1 MKNQKIETNFE
12 DARGSITDI
21 VEQVDFNGATIIF
34 SKAGSVRGNH
44 FHKQS
49 VQHIY
54 LLEGKML
61 SRSQKANEEMIE
73 VDVVKG
79 DLISHDHNEA
89 HMFKAIED
97 TTFIVLS
104 SGLRT
109 GSDYEKDTFRLNCPI
124 DQFEGDIRFECRPV
138 NQ

>member
-1 MKNQKIETNFE
+1 MKHTKISTNFK
-12 DARGSITDI
+12 DSRGSITDI
-21 VEQVDFNGATIIF
+21 VEQLNFNGATIIS

-54 LLEGKML
+54 LLSGKMI
-61 SRSQKANEEMIE
+61 SRSKKVNEDLVEIE
-73 VDVVKG
+73 LSKG

-89 HMFKAIED
+89 HMFEAIED

-124 DQFEGDIRFECRPV
+124 DQFNGEHK
-138 NQ
+138 